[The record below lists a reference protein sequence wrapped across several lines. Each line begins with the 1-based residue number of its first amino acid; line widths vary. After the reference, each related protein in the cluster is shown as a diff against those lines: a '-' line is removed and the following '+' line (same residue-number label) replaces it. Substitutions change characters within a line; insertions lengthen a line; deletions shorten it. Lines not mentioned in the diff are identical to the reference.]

1 MRHTWLAPLVLAAIV
16 FITYQPSFRMGLY
29 LDDYYNIERAGRIE
43 DSDALRQIF
52 DPRVQTLWY
61 RPLQGL
67 QFFIAYRLFGSN
79 SNAYHLLN
87 ITYHAINVLL
97 VYALA
102 WRMSKKWL
110 LGFTS
115 AFFYATFTVYIS
127 GVNWAAIVEPL
138 LGVPYLLSIWFW
150 WGYLEKE
157 NRRDYVLALIAL
169 ILALMA
175 KQTAV
180 TIPIV
185 FFLIDR
191 LIVRQPLGLVALIRR
206 YAIFVL
212 TTGFFVFLQ
221 YSAQSTYTFAG
232 TFGWKPTP
240 EMVRIF
246 WEYLVLLFVPWGSF
260 PSIDVNPPT
269 VGEPLSYAWVVSVL
283 LLLIGFGILKRS
295 RPLLVLSAFTTLT
308 LLPVLPFPFL
318 EHRYVYLPIISVAI
332 ILGWLLDHTRARWSQ
347 YRGAIFSAALVLA
360 LIAFGNGLALVDSVA
375 AAAEWTRQLRVPFR
389 DIERRNPTFPPDTLL
404 YFIDPITPTE
414 GGLSGMFFLRYGKDI
429 TVRNWTQYAGLRE
442 HNAAW
447 VYYFD
452 EQRRPQ
458 KIDVE
463 KNARTTV
470 EPTLPIDFQI
480 PIRLEGYEVS
490 HASLKRGV
498 PLAVILYWRALEPIA
513 QDYSVFVHL
522 VDRIGTIVAQ
532 SDSQPRKGQLPMST
546 WEPHKLVTDVILLPI
561 DASVPVGND
570 YQLVIG
576 IYDAHT
582 GARVSPQDSQGR
594 PLGDA
599 ITISSFKVVE

>member
-1 MRHTWLAPLVLAAIV
+1 MLKIWVAPFLLVAIV
-16 FITYQPSFRMGLY
+16 LITYQPSFRMGLY

-67 QFFIAYRLFGSN
+67 QFFIAVRLFGSN

-87 ITYHAINVLL
+87 ITYHAINVVL

-102 WRMSKKWL
+102 WRMSKRWL
-110 LGFTS
+110 LGFAS

-157 NRRDYVLALIAL
+157 NRRDYVLALTAL
-169 ILALMA
+169 MLALMA

-191 LIVRQPLGLVALIRR
+191 LIVRQPLGLGALIRR
-206 YAIFVL
+206 YAVFIL
-212 TTGFFVFLQ
+212 ATGFFVFLQ

-240 EMVRIF
+240 EMARIF
-246 WEYLVLLFVPWGSF
+246 WEYLVLLLVPWGTF
-260 PSIDVNPPT
+260 PSIDLNPPI
-269 VGEPLSYAWVVSVL
+269 VGEPLTYAWVVIALV
-283 LLLIGFGILKRS
+283 LLIGFGILKRS

-332 ILGWLLDHTRARWSQ
+332 ILGWLLYHTHARWGK
-347 YRGAIFSAALVLA
+347 YRGAIFSASLALA
-360 LIAFGNGLALVDSVA
+360 LIALGNGLALVDSVA
-375 AAAEWTRQLRVPFR
+375 AAAEWARQLRVPFR
-389 DIERRNPTFPPDTLL
+389 DIERQNPTFPPDTLL

-414 GGLSGMFFLRYGKDI
+414 GGLSGMFFLRYGKSI

-458 KIDVE
+458 KIDIE
-463 KNARTTV
+463 KNAVTAI
-470 EPTLPIDFQI
+470 EPALPVTFQA

-490 HASLKRGV
+490 HVSLKRSM
-498 PLAVILYWRALEPIA
+498 PLAIILYWRALDTIA

-522 VDRIGTIVAQ
+522 VDHAGTIVAQ
-532 SDSQPRKGQLPMST
+532 YDSPPRKGQAPTSA
-546 WEPHKLVTDVILLPI
+546 WEPMRPVVDAIVLPI
-561 DASVPVGND
+561 DASVPRDAG
-570 YQLVIG
+570 YRIEFGL
-576 IYDAHT
+576 YDLHT
-582 GARVSPQDSQGR
+582 QQRLPILDAQGK
-594 PLGDA
+594 
-599 ITISSFKVVE
+599 TIADKIILSSFSIVE

>member
-1 MRHTWLAPLVLAAIV
+1 MKTWVAPFILAALVL
-16 FITYQPSFRMGLY
+16 ITYQPSFRMGLY

-52 DPRVQTLWY
+52 DPQAQTLWY

-67 QFFIAYRLFGSN
+67 QFFIAVRLFWAN
-79 SNAYHLLN
+79 ANAYHLLN
-87 ITYHAINVLL
+87 IVYHVINVLL

-102 WRMSKKWL
+102 WRISKKWL
-110 LGFTS
+110 LGFAS

-150 WGYLEKE
+150 WNYLEKE
-157 NRRDYVLALIAL
+157 NRRDYLLAFVAL

-191 LIVRQPLGLVALIRR
+191 LIVRQPLGLVAMIRR
-206 YAIFVL
+206 YILFVL
-212 TTGFFVFLQ
+212 ATGFFMFLQ

-232 TFGWKPTP
+232 TFGWKPSP
-240 EMVRIF
+240 EMARIF
-246 WEYLVLLFVPWGSF
+246 WEYLVLLFAPWGSF
-260 PSIDVNPPT
+260 PSIDVNPPQ
-269 VGEPLSYAWVVSVL
+269 VGDTLSYLWVIIVLGL
-283 LLLIGFGILKRS
+283 LLVFGVLKRS
-295 RPLLVLSAFTTLT
+295 RTLFVLAAFTTLT
-308 LLPVLPFPFL
+308 LFPVLPFPFL

-332 ILGWLLDHTRARWSQ
+332 ILGWLLYQSWAMWGKHRI
-347 YRGAIFSAALVLA
+347 AIFSISLALVL
-360 LIAFGNGLALVDSVA
+360 IVFGNGLALNDSVS
-375 AAAEWTRQLRVPFR
+375 AAAEWTRALRVPFR
-389 DIERRNPTFPPDTLL
+389 DIERQNPTFPPDTLL
-404 YFIDPITPTE
+404 YFVDPITPTE

-463 KNARTTV
+463 KNALTTI
-470 EPTLPIDFQI
+470 EPTLPVDFQV

-490 HASLKRGV
+490 RITLKRGT
-498 PLAVILYWRALEPIA
+498 PLAVILYWRALDSIA
-513 QDYSVFVHL
+513 QDHSVFVHL
-522 VDRIGTIVAQ
+522 VDRNGKIVAQ
-532 SDSQPRKGQLPMST
+532 SDSQPRKGQAPMSN
-546 WEPHKLVTDVILLPI
+546 WESNKLVTDVVLLPI
-561 DASVPVGND
+561 DSRVPMGND
-570 YQLVIG
+570 YRLVLG

-582 GARVSPQDSQGR
+582 GARVLLQDSR
-594 PLGDA
+594 GDS

>member
-1 MRHTWLAPLVLAAIV
+1 MKIWGAPFVLVALVL
-16 FITYQPSFRMGLY
+16 ITYQPSFRMGLY

-43 DSDALRQIF
+43 ESDALRQIF
-52 DPRVQTLWY
+52 DPRAQTLWY

-67 QFFIAYRLFGSN
+67 QFFIAVRLFGAN
-79 SNAYHLLN
+79 ANAYHLLN

-102 WRMSKKWL
+102 WRMSQKWL
-110 LGFTS
+110 LGLAS

-138 LGVPYLLSIWFW
+138 LSVPYLLSIWFW
-150 WGYLEKE
+150 WSYLAKAK
-157 NRRDYVLALIAL
+157 RRDYTLALVTL

-185 FFLIDR
+185 FFLLDR
-191 LIVRQPLGLVALIRR
+191 FIVRQPLGVVALVRR
-206 YAIFVL
+206 YALLVFVTL
-212 TTGFFVFLQ
+212 FFVFLQ

-240 EMVRIF
+240 EMARIF
-246 WEYLVLLFVPWGSF
+246 WEYLVLLFVPWGAF
-260 PSIDVNPPT
+260 PSIDLNPPH
-269 VGEPLSYAWVVSVL
+269 VGDAWSYAWVVMVL
-283 LLLIGFGILKRS
+283 SLLIVFGVLKRS
-295 RPLLVLSAFTTLT
+295 RALFVLAMFTSLT

-318 EHRYVYLPIISVAI
+318 EHRYVYLPIISVAV
-332 ILGWLLDHTRARWSQ
+332 ILGWLWQRTHATWSQ
-347 YRGAIFSAALVLA
+347 YRRAIVAASFALA
-360 LIAFGNGLALVDSVA
+360 LIAFGNGLALNDSVA
-375 AAAEWTRQLRVPFR
+375 TAAEWARQLRVPYR
-389 DIERRNPTFPPDTLL
+389 DIERQNPAFPPDTLL

-414 GGLSGMFFLRYGKDI
+414 GGLSGMFFLRYGKGV

-458 KIDVE
+458 KINVE
-463 KNARTTV
+463 KNATTIV
-470 EPTLPIDFQI
+470 APALPIDFQI
-480 PIRLEGYEVS
+480 PLRLEGYEVS
-490 HASLKRGV
+490 HITLKRGM
-498 PLAVILYWRALEPIA
+498 PLALIFYWRALDDIP

-522 VDRIGTIVAQ
+522 VDRNGTLVKQ
-532 SDSQPRKGQLPMST
+532 SDGQPRKGRAPMTT
-546 WEPHKLVTDVILLPI
+546 WTPRRSFTDVVLIPI
-561 DASVPVGND
+561 DADVSVGEN

-576 IYDAHT
+576 IYAVRTGMRVLLQDAP
-582 GARVSPQDSQGR
+582 GQPPGDS
-594 PLGDA
+594 
-599 ITISSFKVVE
+599 ITISSFRVVE